1 MLQAFVLN
9 RAEILERLGDDE
21 EIYASLRDMFLEDY
35 GNNCQAMSQALTSGD
50 AALIKREIHTV
61 KGLLA
66 TFSDEAG
73 AAAAQGAENQVRD
86 GDLSGAPAAVT
97 LLRARL
103 EEVAGVLR
111 SDLG

>member
-1 MLQAFVLN
+1 MLQAFVLK

-21 EIYASLRDMFLEDY
+21 EIYASLRDMFLDDY
-35 GNNCQAMSQALTSGD
+35 GNNRAAMAQALTGGD
-50 AALIKREIHTV
+50 AAVIKREIHTV

-73 AAAAQGAENQVRD
+73 AAAAQDAENQLRA

-97 LLRARL
+97 LLQARL
-103 EEVAGVLR
+103 DEVAGVLR